1 MVLEEEVGIADNFF
15 ARVIFDRMLEGHE
28 RIFVTPGRAS
38 HHVVSDEDHLF
49 TLEFTGKSLV
59 VPLRR
64 GSRAVAASPLIPR
77 ARTRDSSDK
86 KYGSWRR
93 FFDLTHHLPQRFV
106 AHLTLFMLW
115 PFDFAQMFAFNVIVR
130 RRHLGQGFF
139 YIVIRRVR
147 TLRLPGLGHF
157 TAAVF

>member
-49 TLEFTGKSLV
+49 TIEFTGKSLV

-77 ARTRDSSDK
+77 ARAPGPTDK
-86 KYGSWRR
+86 KYGSPRR
-93 FFDLTHHLPQRFV
+93 PFPLP
-106 AHLTLFMLW
+106 H
-115 PFDFAQMFAFNVIVR
+115 PF
-130 RRHLGQGFF
+130 
-139 YIVIRRVR
+139 
-147 TLRLPGLGHF
+147 
-157 TAAVF
+157 